1 MAQKLTDQ
9 EVKIRLQELNNL
21 RMLHKKSTKQN
32 KRYKA
37 EIKVLK
43 EESIKDKKR
52 IAELEKTVETLMLQ
66 IEELQKI
73 VF

>member
-37 EIKVLK
+37 EIKALK
-43 EESIKDKKR
+43 EES
-52 IAELEKTVETLMLQ
+52 LN
-66 IEELQKI
+66 
-73 VF
+73 